1 MANPNTKFI
10 MTPHGQRIMFE
21 ESGITIVGAGGG
33 AWISLTN
40 DGTLILNSNNKI
52 ALHTGKQIEMAADSI
67 VMLGNQIEMATKE
80 GPAGITLDQGQ
91 IKIRGVEVL
100 MEE

>member
-1 MANPNTKFI
+1 M
-10 MTPHGQRIMFE
+10 
-21 ESGITIVGAGGG
+21 GAGGG